1 MSTSVNTRLTGGSA
15 HDAISIGKQQFTS
28 FQSAMEGYGQT
39 TRWLSPMVDEA
50 GVLIQ
55 KDGNYIRN
63 PLQRG
68 LNLYGVRLPG
78 QSLREGLDVAE
89 DATGIGGKLLSEYD
103 IAPGQKF
110 NVYTLD
116 IETTGLH
123 SSSQTREIS
132 ILHRIAE
139 VDENGNTIYSQ
150 GIDPKN
156 ITTWNIKTNKM
167 DAGATYEKIGGIEKP
182 ISLSETA
189 FKQTENDST
198 RLASWL
204 EDGGESAETAIR
216 EAFQMIMGQGAE
228 KNGLPTRF
236 SLHNNN
242 FDIGFLVENVSRMAK
257 NPETIKVLEDF
268 AERRA
273 NDPHFVVDTLTSV
286 GATIDAQVAEQGRIL
301 AKVGGIN
308 EEHVLKFLNE
318 SMVDRSLREKAAFIG
333 YGSAPRSVENTIL
346 NTNLLQLMEEQGISS
361 DLLGELQ
368 AGTHTGRVDVM
379 MQAFI
384 EESITKGNLKI
395 QRVLTKDQ
403 AIEMFGKEHGEQM
416 FDELNAAGFLRSN
429 KDGSVRIFSQFE
441 KYMRRKASRS
451 SALTLTTNV
460 KDVNLLSEAGYKY
473 LADTEEGMRRVSLD
487 IEGSVSHQ
495 LKSLG
500 FSDEDV
506 SKLGDTFEG
515 RLRFGKNKFTDVEQF
530 HLTNLPEGVTLPS
543 DFQGKARALIRD
555 TLEEARTGL
564 KNNEI
569 TIGSSGK
576 INVNMAND
584 MLDIRMT
591 HLEHTELTQM
601 HAARQAKGLASSIV
615 GTGSEE
621 SRFMDSLTHTS
632 QMYRVNGKPLSR
644 TVGYGD
650 VITTEAGEV
659 ERIDQY
665 ARGVQEFGL
674 PYSDLSPASRVS
686 AIESSRATSGIGQQ
700 LWEQEAGMLEA
711 STSIDRVAEAKA
723 ARSIANNIG
732 NLEEFGQTY
741 FAGQGK
747 EHLLGMVNELQE
759 IRPYARIPLSGVEKF
774 STNFIIPSSI
784 LGKIQVDEIND
795 LGVKTGD
802 RIAIGSQKYLEQANH
817 TVHYSLPSG
826 SSQEDTVNLV
836 FKHGFSEGAEGVAES
851 EDFVRQ
857 TLRLMEQDIP
867 LETWDKGHPIAQL
880 VERMRSNTDPSK
892 NVEVSTGQVRQ
903 LIKGGEG
910 LAIPEGASEAYAGLV
925 TELGETL
932 RQSGSVSLSAKGEV
946 GKALKATLEYTRSE
960 AMSNQ
965 NTDVELIKTPGR
977 ITRWFNDML
986 GAEVSPMKNEEGAI
1000 GVEALDRLTTPPTSS
1015 TTTERAAQ
1023 LAGREMDEAAQSA
1036 RRVAA
1041 QKLEE
1046 SPDLLRALEIRKAT
1060 EVGDKFRPFT
1070 LRAQKMWGE
1079 NKGKVAIGAAII
1091 GTALIARHLSKKHR
1105 ENQQYESTMMMSEP
1119 EQGQRPYGAQEALLA
1134 PKAPQSNS
1142 DPLATAGVVGNLDR
1156 RKVGHTN
1163 MSPQKNAHLF
1173 RG

>member
-1 MSTSVNTRLTGGSA
+1 MSTSVNVRLTGGNA
-15 HDAISIGKQQFTS
+15 RDAISIGKQQFTS
-28 FQSAMEGYGQT
+28 FQSTMEGYSQT
-39 TRWLSPMVDEA
+39 TRWISPMVDEA

-55 KDGNYIRN
+55 KDGNYLRN
-63 PLQRG
+63 EAQRG
-68 LNLYGVRLPG
+68 LNIYGVRLPG
-78 QSLREGLDVAE
+78 QSFREGVDVAE
-89 DATGIGGKLLSEYD
+89 DATGIGGKLLSDYD

-132 ILHRIAE
+132 VLHRIAE

-150 GIDPKN
+150 GVDPSN
-156 ITTWNIKTNKM
+156 VTTWNIKTNKM
-167 DAGATYEKIGGIEKP
+167 DAGATYEKIAGIEKP
-182 ISLSETA
+182 VSLSETA
-189 FKQTENDST
+189 FRQTENDST

-257 NPETIKVLEDF
+257 NPETIRVLQDF

-273 NDPHFVVDTLTSV
+273 NDPHFVVDTLSSV
-286 GATIDAQVAEQGRIL
+286 GAVINEQLAQQGRIL
-301 AKVGGIN
+301 AEVGGIN
-308 EEHVLKFLNE
+308 EEHILKFLNE
-318 SMVDRSLREKAAFIG
+318 SMIDRSLREKAAFIG

-361 DLLGELQ
+361 NLLDELQ

-379 MQAFI
+379 IQGFI
-384 EESITKGNLKI
+384 EQSITKGDLRI
-395 QRVLTKDQ
+395 QRSLTQDQ
-403 AIEMFGKEHGEQM
+403 AIEIFGIEHGEKM
-416 FDELNAAGFLRSN
+416 FKELNSAGFLRNN
-429 KDGSVRIFSQFE
+429 KDGSIRVFSQFE

-460 KDVNLLSEAGYKY
+460 KDVSLLSETGYKY
-473 LADTEEGMRRVSLD
+473 LADTEEGIRRVSLD

-495 LKSLG
+495 LKALG
-500 FSDEDV
+500 FSDDDV
-506 SKLGDTFEG
+506 SRLGEGFEG
-515 RLRFGKNKFTDVEQF
+515 RLRFGKNNF
-530 HLTNLPEGVTLPS
+530 HLTNLPEGTSLPS
-543 DFQGKARALIRD
+543 NFQVKARSLIRD
-555 TLEEARTGL
+555 TLENARTGS
-564 KNNEI
+564 KQDEI
-569 TIGSSGK
+569 VIGSTGVIK
-576 INVNMAND
+576 TNMAND

-601 HAARQAKGLASSIV
+601 HAARQATTNAFGAS
-615 GTGSEE
+615 SEE
-621 SRFMDSLTHTS
+621 SAFVDSLTHTS
-632 QMYRVNGKPLSR
+632 QTYRVNGKPLSR

-650 VITTEAGEV
+650 MITTEAGDI

-674 PYSDLSPASRVS
+674 PYSDLSPGARVS
-686 AIESSRATSGIGQQ
+686 AVETSRATAGIGEQ
-700 LWEQEAGMLEA
+700 LWNQEAGVLEA
-711 STSIDRVAEAKA
+711 ANAAEAKA
-723 ARSIANNIG
+723 ARSVANNIG
-732 NLEEFGQTY
+732 NLEEFGQAY

-747 EHLLGMVNELQE
+747 EHLLGMVDEAIE
-759 IRPYARIPLSGVEKF
+759 VRPYARIPLSGVEKF

-784 LGKIQVDEIND
+784 LGRIQVDAIDD
-795 LGVKTGD
+795 LGVKTGE
-802 RIAIGSQKYLEQANH
+802 RIAIGSEEYLKQANH

-826 SSQEDTVNLV
+826 PSQENTVNLV

-857 TLRLMEQDIP
+857 TLQLMSDQKELP
-867 LETWDKGHPIAQL
+867 LETWDKGHPVAQL
-880 VERMRSNTDPSK
+880 IERMKSNTDPSK
-892 NVEVSTGQVRQ
+892 NVEVSVAQMRQ
-903 LIKGGEG
+903 LINGGEG
-910 LAIPEGASEAYAGLV
+910 LNIPTGAGEAYAGLV

-932 RQSGSVSLSAKGEV
+932 RQSGSVSFAAKGGV
-946 GKALKATLEYTRSE
+946 GEAVKATLEYTRSE

-965 NTDVELIKTPGR
+965 NTDVELTKTPGR
-977 ITRWFNDML
+977 ITKFFNDML
-986 GAEVSPMKNEEGAI
+986 GVEISPMKNEEGAV
-1000 GVEALDRLTTPPTSS
+1000 GVEALDRLTNPSTSG

-1023 LAGREMDEAAQSA
+1023 LAGLRMDEAAQSA
-1036 RRVAA
+1036 RTTAA
-1041 QKLEE
+1041 QRLEE
-1046 SPDLLRALEIRKAT
+1046 SPDLIRALEIRKAT

-1070 LRAQKMWGE
+1070 IRAQKMWGE
-1079 NKGKVAIGAAII
+1079 NKGKAAIGAAVI
-1091 GTALIARHLSKKHR
+1091 GTALLARHLSKKHR
-1105 ENQQYESTMMMSEP
+1105 ENEQYESTMMLSEP
-1119 EQGQRPYGAQEALLA
+1119 EQGQRPYGAQEALLT